1 MNSQDQNRQPYGL
14 RLSSQIT
21 PGGGESKADRI
32 AYPQPYGLRLSSQ
45 ITPGGESKADRI
57 AYPQP
62 PQRRMVLCNQCL
74 TSRRNLG
81 LGLDQHNNPLV
92 QNQPQMAPP
101 QQLLQMTAVRTPDA
115 IQEGEKK
122 EMTPAEKIL
131 YDPATKSVHRAR
143 TADFWKKGGKK
154 KRKTRRKKSS
164 GKRKTRKKRG
174 GVNWKKGLVSALA
187 LGGPAAAVNFGS
199 PQFGSIGT
207 QFGQTV
213 EKQQTNYTPLYFD
226 NDTSSLVQSTPMSNF
241 DNTNPPNLSSG
252 LTKYTDTGLSPTTP
266 RYNFPLDTTNATT
279 DFNFDFASTQ
289 YPANMNDDNSRLSD
303 LTTYTD
309 TSVPSTTTEYNFPPT
324 TTTDFKNLVDAKMEN
339 NTNAKQRETD
349 DFCNDPDACA
359 GSLDIPRVD
368 MPQISEPEDLDAF
381 EEVMKNNGYT
391 VKFEKVNFETANIKP
406 IQNQV
411 RISTSKKICKNPR
424 AEKVPVILIEG
435 DSDVKGVKEKI
446 ILDGHHRSFA
456 YKNCAIEKPDGTGG
470 SNVKAI
476 VVKKSG
482 MKADNMAKDI
492 LKVLKQPNSQNI
504 NFFKAFAFGGGNK
517 LRGKNKKNKKTK
529 RKTKKTKRKNKKTK
543 RKTRKR

>member
-21 PGGGESKADRI
+21 PGGESKADRIVYPQPYGLRLLSQITPGDGESKADRI
-32 AYPQPYGLRLSSQ
+32 AYPQP
-45 ITPGGESKADRI
+45 A
-57 AYPQP
+57 
-62 PQRRMVLCNQCL
+62 QRRMVLCNQCL
-74 TSRRNLG
+74 ASRRNLG

-154 KRKTRRKKSS
+154 KRKTRRKKSR

-213 EKQQTNYTPLYFD
+213 EKQQTNYTPLYSD

-266 RYNFPLDTTNATT
+266 KYNFPLDTANVTTNL
-279 DFNFDFASTQ
+279 NFDFANTQ
-289 YPANMNDDNSRLSD
+289 YPANMNDNNSRLTD
-303 LTTYTD
+303 LTTYTG
-309 TSVPSTTTEYNFPPT
+309 TSRPLTSAEYNFSPT
-324 TTTDFKNLVDAKMEN
+324 TTDYFNILVETKMEN
-339 NTNAKQRETD
+339 NTSSKQRETD

-381 EEVMKNNGYT
+381 EEVMKNNGYK
-391 VKFEKVNFETANIKP
+391 VKKEKVNFETANIKP

-424 AEKVPVILIEG
+424 PEKVPVILIEG
-435 DSDVKGVKEKI
+435 DSEVKGVKEKI

-456 YKNCAIEKPDGTGG
+456 YKNCAIEKLDGTGG
-470 SNVKAI
+470 PNVEAI
-476 VVKKSG
+476 VVKKPG

-529 RKTKKTKRKNKKTK
+529 RKTKKTKRKTKKTK

>member
-14 RLSSQIT
+14 RLSNQIT
-21 PGGGESKADRI
+21 PGDGESKADRI
-32 AYPQPYGLRLSSQ
+32 V
-45 ITPGGESKADRI
+45 
-57 AYPQP
+57 YPQP

-74 TSRRNLG
+74 ASRRNLG

-154 KRKTRRKKSS
+154 KRKTRRKKSR

-187 LGGPAAAVNFGS
+187 LGGPAAAANFGS

-213 EKQQTNYTPLYFD
+213 EKQQTNYTPLYSD

-266 RYNFPLDTTNATT
+266 RYNFPLDTTNVTT
-279 DFNFDFASTQ
+279 NFDFENTQ
-289 YPANMNDDNSRLSD
+289 YPANMNDNNSRLTD
-303 LTTYTD
+303 LTTYTG
-309 TSVPSTTTEYNFPPT
+309 TSIPLTSAEYNFSPT
-324 TTTDFKNLVDAKMEN
+324 TTDYFNILVDTKMEN
-339 NTNAKQRETD
+339 NTSSKQRETD

-381 EEVMKNNGYT
+381 EEVMKNNGYK
-391 VKFEKVNFETANIKP
+391 VKKEKVNFETANIKP

-517 LRGKNKKNKKTK
+517 LRGKNKNERKKTK
-529 RKTKKTKRKNKKTK
+529 RKTKKTKRKTKKTK

>member
-1 MNSQDQNRQPYGL
+1 MN
-14 RLSSQIT
+14 I
-21 PGGGESKADRI
+21 SKDV
-32 AYPQPYGLRLSSQ
+32 
-45 ITPGGESKADRI
+45 K
-57 AYPQP
+57 
-62 PQRRMVLCNQCL
+62 N
-74 TSRRNLG
+74 
-81 LGLDQHNNPLV
+81 
-92 QNQPQMAPP
+92 
-101 QQLLQMTAVRTPDA
+101 
-115 IQEGEKK
+115 
-122 EMTPAEKIL
+122 
-131 YDPATKSVHRAR
+131 
-143 TADFWKKGGKK
+143 
-154 KRKTRRKKSS
+154 KRKTRRI
-164 GKRKTRKKRG
+164 KKRG
-174 GVNWKKGLVSALA
+174 KRTTRKNRGDVGGVMGKLLTTALVTGATPY
-187 LGGPAAAVNFGS
+187 GV
-199 PQFGSIGT
+199 
-207 QFGQTV
+207 
-213 EKQQTNYTPLYFD
+213 TNYSTVTPLYSD
-226 NDTSSLVQSTPMSNF
+226 YGRESLGQSIPMSNF
-241 DNTNPPNLSSG
+241 DNTTLPNLSSD

-266 RYNFPLDTTNATT
+266 RYPLDTAATDFANTQYSTNA
-279 DFNFDFASTQ
+279 
-289 YPANMNDDNSRLSD
+289 NDDYDDNNSKLTG

-309 TSVPSTTTEYNFPPT
+309 TSTATEYNFPPT
-324 TTTDFKNLVDAKMEN
+324 TTTNFKNLVDAKMEN

-381 EEVMKNNGYT
+381 EEVMENNGYT

-517 LRGKNKKNKKTK
+517 LRRKNKKNKRKNKKTK
-529 RKTKKTKRKNKKTK
+529 RKNKKTKRKNKKTK